1 MGLAD
6 RDYMHERRDG
16 DNKVLHFRPVPK
28 KTSVVTIVLYLVVT
42 LYLLFKA
49 ALWWQDNQLQKRMP
63 ASPAAVIPA
72 EVPPK
77 AEPPRTFAPQI
88 PRAAQAE
95 PNQPPAPGTVSKCVV
110 NGKVTYS
117 DAACPQEAIVGS
129 VKLTPIHR
137 DTASQKPMAVS
148 SPPVVSQ
155 QSDAASEPQP
165 TLHAP
170 MQAAPAKTAEC
181 RHLDEVVKQ
190 IDKQALQPLT
200 LQQQDLLR
208 VDRKK
213 ARDRQFFLG
222 C

>member
-42 LYLLFKA
+42 FYLLYRA
-49 ALWWQDNQLQKRMP
+49 TLWWQGNQLQKRMP
-63 ASPAAVIPA
+63 AFPTAEIQA
-72 EVPPK
+72 EVPPT
-77 AEPPRTFAPQI
+77 AEPTRTFAPQI

-117 DAACPQEAIVGS
+117 DAACPKEAIAGS
-129 VKLTPIHR
+129 VKLIPTDPG
-137 DTASQKPMAVS
+137 TVSQKSMAVS

-165 TLHAP
+165 TIHAP
-170 MQAAPAKTAEC
+170 TQAAPAKTAEC
-181 RHLDEVVKQ
+181 RNLDEVVKQ
-190 IDKQALQPLT
+190 VDKQALQPLT

-208 VDRKK
+208 VGRKK

>member
-1 MGLAD
+1 MGLSD

-28 KTSVVTIVLYLVVT
+28 KISVVTIVFYLVAT
-42 LYLLFKA
+42 LYLLYRA
-49 ALWWQDNQLQKRMP
+49 AFWWQDSQLQKRMP
-63 ASPAAVIPA
+63 APSIAVIPA

-77 AEPPRTFAPQI
+77 VEPPRTFAPRI
-88 PRAAQAE
+88 PQAAQAE
-95 PNQPPAPGTVSKCVV
+95 PNQLPAPGTVSKCVV

-117 DAACPQEAIVGS
+117 DAACPKEAIVGR
-129 VKLTPIHR
+129 VKLIPTDPG
-137 DTASQKPMAVS
+137 TVSQKPMAVS
-148 SPPVVSQ
+148 SPSVVSQ
-155 QSDAASEPQP
+155 QSDTASEPQP
-165 TLHAP
+165 TIHAP
-170 MQAAPAKTAEC
+170 TQAAPAKTAEC
-181 RHLDEVVKQ
+181 RHLDEVVKEV
-190 IDKQALQPLT
+190 DKQALQPLT